1 MPLLLLN
8 QEDVE
13 RLLDPA
19 AMLESLSQ
27 GFAELSAGNV
37 VAPGRTGINTP
48 DGFLGTMP
56 GWLPGG
62 AMGVKL
68 VTAFHGNPARGL
80 PGHQALICLFDPETG
95 TPLVV
100 MDGTHITALR
110 TAGGATLSARLL
122 ARPDALTLAII
133 GGGVQGI
140 AHAHLMPLVRDVVDI
155 RVWSRSPESAARV
168 AAVATRAQV
177 VDTPQEAVREADIV
191 CLCTSAQ
198 EPPVRAEWIAPGTHV
213 TSVGFNPPGGEL
225 DSALI
230 ERGRLFVE
238 SYDAFAP
245 PPVGSAELQGLD
257 PAMGTELGDVILGRH
272 PGRESPDQ
280 ITVYKSMGHAMED
293 VVTATLVYQAA
304 LAEGEGTLFMMEN
317 WS

>member
-1 MPLLLLN
+1 
-8 QEDVE
+8 
-13 RLLDPA
+13 
-19 AMLESLSQ
+19 
-27 GFAELSAGNV
+27 
-37 VAPGRTGINTP
+37 
-48 DGFLGTMP
+48 
-56 GWLPGG
+56 
-62 AMGVKL
+62 
-68 VTAFHGNPARGL
+68 
-80 PGHQALICLFDPETG
+80 
-95 TPLVV
+95 
-100 MDGTHITALR
+100 
-110 TAGGATLSARLL
+110 
-122 ARPDALTLAII
+122 
-133 GGGVQGI
+133 
-140 AHAHLMPLVRDVVDI
+140 
-155 RVWSRSPESAARV
+155 V

-177 VDTPQEAVREADIV
+177 ADTPQEAVRDADIV

-198 EPPVRAEWIAPGTHV
+198 EPPVLAEWIAPGAHV

-257 PAMGTELGDVILGRH
+257 PSIATELGDVILGRH

-304 LAEGEGTLFMMEN
+304 LTEGEGTPFMMEHRP
-317 WS
+317 